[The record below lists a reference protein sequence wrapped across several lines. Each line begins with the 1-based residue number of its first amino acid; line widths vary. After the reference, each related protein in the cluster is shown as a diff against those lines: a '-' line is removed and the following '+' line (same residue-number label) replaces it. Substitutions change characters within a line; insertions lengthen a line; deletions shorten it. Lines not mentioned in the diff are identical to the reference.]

1 MSRWRHVR
9 GTVTGNGPPRT
20 HASGGFAHWKNVV
33 IHSFR
38 CEEGHSFRET
48 ENRLEYMTALLEA
61 LDLEE
66 GDVLYRFKYLKTARK
81 RRALNPESPR

>member
-1 MSRWRHVR
+1 
-9 GTVTGNGPPRT
+9 
-20 HASGGFAHWKNVV
+20 
-33 IHSFR
+33 
-38 CEEGHSFRET
+38 
-48 ENRLEYMTALLEA
+48 MTALLEA